1 MSKQGDLKELV
12 ARGLRRGTS
21 AAAGTR
27 VGRIVAG
34 QAVTE
39 AMGEVARVQHG
50 GFELRF
56 VATNWINRFRAE
68 SFASKEPET
77 LEWIDGIPRDSV
89 LWDVGAN
96 VGLYACYAAVAR
108 GCRVVAFEPSIFN
121 LESLARNVFL
131 NGVVDRVTIFPLP
144 LSAANGSDTLHY
156 STTEWGG
163 ALSSFAKEYGH
174 DGEALDVVFDHRTF
188 GMTMD
193 SVHALLGFE
202 QPDFIKL
209 DVDGIEHLILA
220 GASNV
225 LQSVQS
231 VLVEVDEDFVRQA
244 EDVQAA
250 LTQAGL
256 HLVEKRH
263 SEMIGSVPEFAKTFN
278 QIWVRA

>member
-1 MSKQGDLKELV
+1 
-12 ARGLRRGTS
+12 
-21 AAAGTR
+21 
-27 VGRIVAG
+27 
-34 QAVTE
+34 
-39 AMGEVARVQHG
+39 
-50 GFELRF
+50 
-56 VATNWINRFRAE
+56 
-68 SFASKEPET
+68 
-77 LEWIDGIPRDSV
+77 
-89 LWDVGAN
+89 
-96 VGLYACYAAVAR
+96 
-108 GCRVVAFEPSIFN
+108 
-121 LESLARNVFL
+121 
-131 NGVVDRVTIFPLP
+131 
-144 LSAANGSDTLHY
+144 
-156 STTEWGG
+156 
-163 ALSSFAKEYGH
+163 
-174 DGEALDVVFDHRTF
+174 
-188 GMTMD
+188 MTMD

-225 LQSVQS
+225 LRSVQS